1 MFRFIAACLIV
12 ASFIAAPAA
21 FAEERKMP
29 RLISLSGHGEVK
41 SAPDMAIVS
50 LGTLSQAAT
59 AKEALAANTTQMTAL
74 IAMLKEQGI
83 EAKDIQTSNFN
94 VNPRYENASSGA
106 ARIGG
111 YDVSNSV
118 TITVRKLADL
128 GCLLDKAISTG
139 SNQVN
144 GIELTVADPQS
155 ATDDARKAAV
165 KDALRKATLLA
176 DAAGVK
182 LGSVVSISESGGA
195 MPVPMVRGMA
205 MNMAAK
211 ASAPVPVAEGQVAI
225 SADINMAWEIE

>member
-1 MFRFIAACLIV
+1 MFKFITACLIA
-12 ASFIAAPAA
+12 ASFVVAPAA

-41 SAPDMAIVS
+41 AAPDMAIVT

-59 AKEALAANTTQMTAL
+59 AKAALDANTAQVTAL
-74 IAMLKEQGI
+74 IAMLKAQGV

-94 VNPRYENASSGA
+94 VNPRYENSSSGTA
-106 ARIGG
+106 KIGG

-118 TITVRKLADL
+118 TVTVRKLADL
-128 GCLLDKAISTG
+128 GGLLDKAISTG

-165 KDALRKATLLA
+165 KDAMRKATLLA

-182 LGSVVSISESGGA
+182 LGPLVSMSESGSA
-195 MPVPMVRGMA
+195 MPMPMRRGMA
-205 MNMAAK
+205 MDMAAK

-225 SADINMAWEIE
+225 SADVNMAWEME